1 MLVLTIFLIITLN
14 VRVSSTIKQK
24 YVKGLNSSKQAAL
37 NDSYIF
43 LVAREAT
50 GVLLRHNLRHIYLNL
65 LIKHHATSSFPS

>member
-14 VRVSSTIKQK
+14 VRVSSTIKQN

-37 NDSYIF
+37 NDSYTF